1 MRRQFWQC
9 YTPPRKVLNRRGSRT
24 VTIKPPAKAGFIGA
38 FERIACAAV
47 WRVNHGKV
55 KISVGKLRHALHTV
69 HVVGVV

>member
-1 MRRQFWQC
+1 ML
-9 YTPPRKVLNRRGSRT
+9 YPPRKVLNRRGSRT

-38 FERIACAAV
+38 FECIACAAV

-55 KISVGKLRHALHTV
+55 KISVWKLRHALHTV